1 MHDGMHRGA
10 MSDSRTDPQQFLAC
24 LSDPSRFRLVT
35 RLAGGGRCVTELALD
50 VGLSQSCTTRH
61 LQALQR
67 QGIVRGVRQGKRV
80 VFQLC
85 SSESGLHP
93 VLGWALA
100 QTSAETPI
108 RAAAGESP
116 APIAMDVVH
125 EDGWVPDLSIE
136 SGPEANAIPSTPA
149 RDLEDFLL

>member
-1 MHDGMHRGA
+1 

-35 RLAGGGRCVTELALD
+35 RLAEGGRCVTELAMD

-67 QGIVRGVRQGKRV
+67 QGIVRGIRQGKRV
-80 VFQLC
+80 VFQIC

-93 VLGWALA
+93 VLGWALSHA
-100 QTSAETPI
+100 PPT
-108 RAAAGESP
+108 
-116 APIAMDVVH
+116 APIPTRATVAEAPTPVPMAAH
-125 EDGWVPDLSIE
+125 EDGWVSDLPAE
-136 SGPEANAIPSTPA
+136 SVPIVEEPFSPTPA